1 MYKRQELIT
10 RIIAE
15 AGAPAGLFQNL
26 HAPVEAIAGIIADR
40 RVAAVTLTGSPAAGG
55 KVAAQAGA
63 TRTGA
68 TDPGGSDH
76 SDDSVNPA
84 DSFRWTLDQDSLFVE
99 FGSSTLSA

>member
-1 MYKRQELIT
+1 MLVAVELADPST
-10 RIIAE
+10 AAALTVALTDALSEAE
-15 AGAPAGLFQNL
+15 A
-26 HAPVEAIAGIIADR
+26 
-40 RVAAVTLTGSPAAGG
+40 
-55 KVAAQAGA
+55 VAAQAGA